1 MNELA
6 ERARSW
12 LQDTYGPRVV
22 LRGEEAI
29 LSTERAAFFGC
40 GYVESDEPMLA
51 ATICVPLDG
60 AEPFPASNAGPLDES
75 LNVLGSAPGSWRWRV
90 NAGNCVVATDAAV
103 DGLRRRCRGIRLVRC
118 RVGGIGCWRRISRM
132 RRW

>member
-12 LQDTYGPRVV
+12 LHGTYGQRVA

-40 GYVESDEPMLA
+40 RYVESDEPMLA

-60 AEPFPASNAGPLDES
+60 AEPFPASNAGPLDEA
-75 LNVLGSAPGSWRWRV
+75 LNLSG
-90 NAGNCVVATDAAV
+90 
-103 DGLRRRCRGIRLVRC
+103 
-118 RVGGIGCWRRISRM
+118 
-132 RRW
+132 